1 GNARLVG
8 RLNLGST
15 SATGVLRANETGAV
29 VLGSASGQNIH
40 VRAGTPDSS
49 AGETRFE
56 PNGNVV
62 VGGAVTAS
70 GSLQVNGEAAM
81 SRSLVV
87 SQNIKNTNDNSFIL
101 MGKDSD
107 LGFVKKSNS
116 GSKLVFASGKSFV
129 VAKSSATAIANPGS
143 ETYTDVFK
151 VDADGNQTVYGNSAV
166 SRALTVSSSATING
180 VINANGGVIVPTS
193 KYVQI
198 TDAPT
203 QNNQATNKKY
213 VDDRINT
220 RLATAGGTVTG
231 DLNVNGTVG
240 LKGQVVLSKDL
251 TVNNGKISAQ
261 AIELSMGTPYIDFHF
276 NNSSSD
282 YTTRLI
288 ENTSG
293 ELTLEGALMCKKH
306 MYAWGAVM
314 ARNVAPT
321 NPSNGTLITGAPLQ
335 SMTEGRG
342 GNGDARGLV
351 ANFYSEELVGT
362 SHRAVIYLDGHKRT
376 DAWIFNAGGVIDT
389 PTGAVQ
395 TAGSDIRLKSN
406 ITPAKDGALERIMK
420 LGTVEFD
427 MKGETR
433 RRRGFIAQQ
442 VEKVDAGYTFQ
453 GNEQTIDGEKIKILN
468 IDQTAIVADL
478 VSTVQEQQKLILELQ
493 KQINTLK

>member
-1 GNARLVG
+1 M
-8 RLNLGST
+8 NLGST
-15 SATGVLRANETGAV
+15 SATGVLRANEAGAV

-49 AGETRFE
+49 TGETRFE

-62 VGGAVTAS
+62 IGGALTAS
-70 GSLQVNGEAAM
+70 GNLQVNGEATL
-81 SRSLVV
+81 SRSLIV

-107 LGFVKKSNS
+107 LGLVKKS
-116 GSKLVFASGKSFV
+116 GSSSRLAFASGKSFV
-129 VAKSSATAIANPGS
+129 VSKSSATAISNPGS

-151 VDADGNQTVYGNSAV
+151 VDADGNQTVYGNSTI
-166 SRALTVSSSATING
+166 SRALTVSS
-180 VINANGGVIVPTS
+180 VINANGGIIVPTT

-198 TDAPT
+198 ADAPT

-293 ELTLEGALMCKKH
+293 ELTLEGAFMCKKH

>member
-1 GNARLVG
+1 
-8 RLNLGST
+8 
-15 SATGVLRANETGAV
+15 
-29 VLGSASGQNIH
+29 
-40 VRAGTPDSS
+40 
-49 AGETRFE
+49 
-56 PNGNVV
+56 
-62 VGGAVTAS
+62 
-70 GSLQVNGEAAM
+70 
-81 SRSLVV
+81 
-87 SQNIKNTNDNSFIL
+87 
-101 MGKDSD
+101 
-107 LGFVKKSNS
+107 
-116 GSKLVFASGKSFV
+116 
-129 VAKSSATAIANPGS
+129 
-143 ETYTDVFK
+143 
-151 VDADGNQTVYGNSAV
+151 
-166 SRALTVSSSATING
+166 
-180 VINANGGVIVPTS
+180 
-193 KYVQI
+193 
-198 TDAPT
+198 
-203 QNNQATNKKY
+203 
-213 VDDRINT
+213 
-220 RLATAGGTVTG
+220 
-231 DLNVNGTVG
+231 
-240 LKGQVVLSKDL
+240 
-251 TVNNGKISAQ
+251 
-261 AIELSMGTPYIDFHF
+261 MGTPYIDFHF

-362 SHRAVIYLDGHKRT
+362 SYRAVIYLDGHKRT

-442 VEKVDAGYTFQ
+442 VDKVDAGYTFQ